1 MRTENKMQAIDS
13 WCARR
18 TLQTLPHM
26 NALVLR
32 INQSFLNYLRI
43 NASREYGRFT
53 GVKLLESTTISVFC
67 TMHIKQAEIR
77 RGMGAKTRYT

>member
-1 MRTENKMQAIDS
+1 MKAVI
-13 WCARR
+13 
-18 TLQTLPHM
+18 
-26 NALVLR
+26 LR

-53 GVKLLESTTISVFC
+53 GVKLLESTTISVFALYL
-67 TMHIKQAEIR
+67 IKQAEIR